1 MGIFNKQNPVFKN
14 LKDLLK
20 GDLRFIEVK
29 AIIALHSKQVI
40 NEPILLYGIPDKV
53 GADFQKANKDIKSK
67 ELLKLE

>member
-1 MGIFNKQNPVFKN
+1 
-14 LKDLLK
+14 LLK